1 MASQVFQWLELPQ
14 ETERLTTYQVTIALI
29 IKTVIITITI
39 IVITN
44 TIIII
49 LLCRLCL

>member
-29 IKTVIITITI
+29 IITVIITITI
-39 IVITN
+39 IVITITN
-44 TIIII
+44 TII

>member
-14 ETERLTTYQVTIALI
+14 ETERLTTYQVTLI
-29 IKTVIITITI
+29 IITVIITITI